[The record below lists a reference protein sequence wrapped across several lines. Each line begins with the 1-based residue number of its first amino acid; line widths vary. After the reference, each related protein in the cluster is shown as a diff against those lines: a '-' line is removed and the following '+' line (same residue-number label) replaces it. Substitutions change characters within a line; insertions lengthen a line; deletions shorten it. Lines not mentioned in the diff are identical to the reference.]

1 MLSVRGSDSKSFP
14 LPPRKFPSFRGIFSG
29 EEEEEEVVR
38 SSCCEQQWR
47 RRSIEEGRRVNF
59 PYLTNN
65 PASIDLPAACKSTR
79 KEGGETPSK
88 SSHSSSAREREGR
101 SSISTFDGAKEN

>member
-1 MLSVRGSDSKSFP
+1 MLSVRGSDSKT
-14 LPPRKFPSFRGIFSG
+14 LPPRKFPSFRGIFSEE

>member
-1 MLSVRGSDSKSFP
+1 MLSVRGSDSKT

-47 RRSIEEGRRVNF
+47 RRSIEEERGVNF